1 MLRLTFEDV
10 HRGYVEV
17 DLTDETCF
25 ICDID
30 GTVADLTHRRHWI
43 LDKPKN
49 WKAFEAGI
57 PDDEPID
64 WVINTVLFLQ
74 KQGLSMIMC
83 SGRGEQNR
91 KATEDWLEK
100 HGLHPVKLYMRKE
113 GDYRKDSIVK
123 SELYDQIV
131 EDGWNPKLVFDD
143 RDQVVDMWRERGLE
157 CCQVAEGDF

>member
-1 MLRLTFEDV
+1 MKMTFEDV

-30 GTVADLTHRRHWI
+30 GTVADLTHRRHWL

-49 WKAFEAGI
+49 WKAFEQNMI
-57 PDDEPID
+57 EDEPIE
-64 WVINTVLFLQ
+64 WVINTVLYLQ

-91 KATEDWLEK
+91 KVTENWLEK
-100 HGLHPVKLYMRKE
+100 HGLHLVKLYMRAK
-113 GDYRKDSIVK
+113 GDYRADDIIK
-123 SELYDQIV
+123 SELLDQII
-131 EDGWNPKLVFDD
+131 EDGWNPKLTFDD
-143 RDQVVDMWRERGLE
+143 RDRVVRMWRDRGLT
-157 CCQVAEGDF
+157 CVQVAEGNF